1 MNADTT
7 DECENRNAELLALFD
22 VSQALSAS
30 FDLDVNLKSAM
41 RALAA
46 RLDMRRGTVTLVDPD
61 SGELRIAVAHGLTV
75 GEIARGKYRVG
86 EGVVGRV
93 VESGRPIVVPDLDAD
108 PLFLNRT
115 GARIDRRNVAFLCV
129 PITLGKEVLGVLSAD
144 RVFAEG
150 TSFTEDVRVLSVVA
164 SAIAHAVVLC
174 RQYAREAEERARL
187 SAELKGRFS
196 FPSIVGDS
204 EAMQEVFKI
213 VRKVASSKATVLLRG
228 ESGTGKELI
237 ARAIHQNSPC
247 AKGPFVAINC
257 AALPENLLEA
267 ELFGYEKGAFTGA
280 TAAKKGRF
288 ELAHEGTIFLD
299 EIGELSPQMQAKLLR
314 VLQERTFER
323 LGGVKTIRVN
333 VRLVSATN
341 RDLELMTREGTF
353 REDLYWRL
361 NVVPVF
367 LPPLRSRPE
376 DVPVLVD
383 HFARRFSRENH
394 KWVRFARDA
403 VNEFVEY
410 AWPGNIRELENT
422 VERLVVLAD
431 REVITRVDLP
441 VHMLAG
447 LPGDDD
453 GPSTLIDEVEA
464 IERRRIEAALEECG
478 GIQSRAAAVVGLT
491 TRQLAYRLKKYH
503 LDAKR
508 PPEGGLM
515 Q

>member
-1 MNADTT
+1 VNAETT
-7 DECENRNAELLALFD
+7 DACESRNAELLALFE

-30 FDLDVNLKSAM
+30 FDLDVNLAAAM
-41 RALAA
+41 RVLAR

-75 GEIARGKYRVG
+75 DEIARGKYRVG

-93 VESGRPIVVPDLDAD
+93 VESGRAIVVPDLDAD

-115 GARIDRRNVAFLCV
+115 GARIDRKNVAFLCV
-129 PITLGKEVLGVLSAD
+129 PVSLGSEVLGVLSAD
-144 RVFAEG
+144 RVFAGG
-150 TSFTEDVRVLSVVA
+150 TSSTEDVRVLAVVA

-204 EAMQEVFKI
+204 EAMQEVFKV

-237 ARAIHQNSPC
+237 ARAIHQASPR
-247 AKGPFVAINC
+247 AKGPFIAINC

-280 TAAKKGRF
+280 VAAKKGRF
-288 ELAHEGTIFLD
+288 ELAHDGTIFLD
-299 EIGELSPQMQAKLLR
+299 EIGELSQPMQAKLLR
-314 VLQERTFER
+314 VLQEHTFER

-333 VRLVSATN
+333 VRVVSATN
-341 RDLELMTREGTF
+341 RDLEAMTREGTF

-367 LPPLRSRPE
+367 LPPLRDRPE
-376 DVPVLVD
+376 DIPVLVD
-383 HFARRFSRENH
+383 HFARVFSRENH
-394 KWVRFARDA
+394 KWVRFRGDA
-403 VNEFVEY
+403 VDEFVRY

-431 REVITRVDLP
+431 KEAITRVDLP

-447 LPGDDD
+447 FSSDSDE
-453 GPSTLIDEVEA
+453 PSTLPDEVEA
-464 IERRRIEAALEECG
+464 IERRRIERALEEVG
-478 GIQSRAAAVVGLT
+478 GVQAQAAAILGLT
-491 TRQLAYRLKKYH
+491 ARQLAYRMKKYRIQQ
-503 LDAKR
+503 R
-508 PPEGGLM
+508 PPEGGL
-515 Q
+515 